1 MAMISRLRNGG
12 RAMLTRIE
20 TNVLAPRVEP
30 GPVLRQVI
38 ETAKGDLDGYRAAG
52 GFETLK
58 AVVERSSET
67 LLGEITEARVRGRAG
82 GGFPTGLKWSLVASR
97 DDAEK
102 ALVVNLNSGQPGG
115 IKERWLVNTNPFRVL
130 EASLAAAHCIGA
142 GLVVIYVGRD
152 LEQQEEALKAA
163 AEACQAAGLAGEGGL
178 VEARVVVFRTPGG
191 YISGE
196 ETAAA
201 RLLEGR
207 PGQPRKKPPM
217 PTRRGLEGRPTATS
231 NVDTLLQVLY
241 VLEHGAEA
249 YRALGTTA
257 TPGTLTLAITG
268 AVERPGIY
276 EVEAGTRLRHTIEE
290 LAGGGRV
297 GRELGAVFLGG
308 VTGTVIRLDGDVDVE
323 LDYEVL
329 MERDLDLGS
338 GVILGVGA
346 DQDPVDLAV
355 EVARFFR
362 ETSCGQCRPCQDGNK
377 RVHKMLDQLE
387 DLNLPSVDIR
397 DRELAPSPRTSSGLK
412 VINPSASQGGISYT
426 DMTQGLDKIS
436 SLAEWY
442 KYRGDCHFSQE
453 SARGIQSILKEF
465 EDELEAVIR
474 EPSPDAAVSAS

>member
-1 MAMISRLRNGG
+1 
-12 RAMLTRIE
+12 MLTRIE
-20 TNVLAPRVEP
+20 NDTLAPRVSP
-30 GPVLRQVI
+30 GPVLQRVI
-38 ETAKGDLDGYRAAG
+38 DTASDDLDGYRAAG

-58 AVVERSSET
+58 AVVDRSSEA
-67 LLGEITEARVRGRAG
+67 LIAEITDARVRGRAG
-82 GGFPTGLKWSLVASR
+82 GGFPTGLKWSLVASA
-97 DDAEK
+97 DAEEK

-130 EASLAAAHCIGA
+130 EASLAAAHCLGA
-142 GLVVIYVGRD
+142 SLVVIYVGRD
-152 LEQQEEALKAA
+152 LEEQEKALGAA
-163 AEACQAAGLAGEGGL
+163 AEACRAAGLVGEGGW
-178 VEARVVVFRTPGG
+178 VPARLVVFRTPGG

-201 RLLEGR
+201 KLLEGR

-217 PTRRGLEGRPTATS
+217 PTRKGLAGRPTATS

-241 VLEHGAEA
+241 VLENGAEA

-268 AVERPGIY
+268 AVAQPGIY
-276 EVEAGTRLRHTIEE
+276 EVEAGTRLRHAVEE
-290 LAGGGRV
+290 LAGGGRD
-297 GRELGAVFLGG
+297 GRALGAVFLGG
-308 VTGTVIRLDGDVDVE
+308 VSGTILRLRGDVDVE

-338 GVILGVGA
+338 GVILGVDA
-346 DQDPVDLAV
+346 EQDPVDLAV
-355 EVARFFR
+355 ELSRFYR
-362 ETSCGQCRPCQDGNK
+362 DTSCGQCRPCQDGNK

-397 DRELAPSPRTSSGLK
+397 DRERAPSPRTSSGLK

-426 DMTQGLDKIS
+426 DMTEGLDKIG

-474 EPSPDAAVSAS
+474 EPSPDGVATVS